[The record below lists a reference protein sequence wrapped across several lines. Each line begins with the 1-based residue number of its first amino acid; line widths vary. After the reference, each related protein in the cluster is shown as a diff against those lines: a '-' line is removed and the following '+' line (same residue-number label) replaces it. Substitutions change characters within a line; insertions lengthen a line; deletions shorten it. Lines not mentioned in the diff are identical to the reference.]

1 MYFAVRAL
9 SVRYDK
15 VQALEQ
21 VSLELERGKIIALI
35 GANGAGKTTTLRAIT
50 GLTRPAAGEIWFE
63 DDRLD
68 RLSPSEICGRGVAM
82 VPEGRHVY
90 PFMSVRDNLLMGAYR
105 RKDKAGVRADLDK
118 VFVRFPRLKERI
130 RQQGGTLSGGEQE
143 MLVVARALMARPK
156 LLLLDEPS
164 LGLAP
169 MVVREIARLITAV
182 NREDGVSVILVEQN
196 SRMALRIS
204 GHAYVLETGR
214 VALSGPSPELLD
226 NDHVRRLY
234 LGGRGAGFI
243 FQQLDVDALGGG
255 DADGHA
261 VWGLPVSD
269 YKSSRYL
276 ALDPSQVVFVCQRD

>member
-1 MYFAVRAL
+1 MYFAVRSL

-15 VQALEQ
+15 VQALER
-21 VSLELERGKIIALI
+21 VSLELEQGRIIALI

-50 GLTRPAAGEIWFE
+50 GLTKAAGGEIWFQ
-63 DDRLD
+63 DARLD
-68 RLSPSEICGRGVAM
+68 RLSPSEICARGVAM

-105 RKDKAGVRADLDK
+105 RKDKAGIRADLDK

-143 MLVVARALMARPK
+143 MLVVGRALMARPK

-196 SRMALRIS
+196 SRMALRVS

-214 VALSGPSPELLD
+214 VALSGPSSELLD

-234 LGGRGAGFI
+234 LGG
-243 FQQLDVDALGGG
+243 
-255 DADGHA
+255 
-261 VWGLPVSD
+261 
-269 YKSSRYL
+269 
-276 ALDPSQVVFVCQRD
+276 

>member
-1 MYFAVRAL
+1 MYFAVRDL

-15 VQALEQ
+15 VQALEH
-21 VSLELERGKIIALI
+21 VSLELEQGKIMALI

-63 DDRLD
+63 DERLD
-68 RLSPSEICGRGVAM
+68 RLSPTEICGRGVAM

-90 PFMSVRDNLLMGAYR
+90 PYMSVRDNLLMGAYR
-105 RKDKAGVRADLDK
+105 RTDKAAIKQDLEK
-118 VFVRFPRLKERI
+118 VFVRFPRLKERM

-143 MLVVARALMARPK
+143 MLAVARALMAQPR

-196 SRMALRIS
+196 SRMALRIAS
-204 GHAYVLETGR
+204 HAYVLETGH
-214 VALSGPSPELLD
+214 VALAGPSAELVN

-234 LGGRGAGFI
+234 LGG
-243 FQQLDVDALGGG
+243 
-255 DADGHA
+255 
-261 VWGLPVSD
+261 
-269 YKSSRYL
+269 
-276 ALDPSQVVFVCQRD
+276 